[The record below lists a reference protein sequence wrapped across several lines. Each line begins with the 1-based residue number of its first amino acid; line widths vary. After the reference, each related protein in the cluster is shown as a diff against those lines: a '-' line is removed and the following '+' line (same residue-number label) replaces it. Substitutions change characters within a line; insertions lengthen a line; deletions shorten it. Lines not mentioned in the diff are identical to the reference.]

1 MKNVRAIVIIVIAL
15 TIAVA
20 AVLFAQQWL
29 KEQQGLATR
38 EVVVAKSNIDIGS
51 RLNPEMLTTVNWPA
65 GSVPEGAY
73 LKENMGELLKDTES
87 QQPRVVKISLQRGE
101 PILVSKLAPSGEKA
115 GLTAV
120 IPQGKR
126 AMTVSVNEIVGVAGF
141 TLPGSYVDIIVN
153 TTDEQSK
160 NDQNKQLSR
169 IVLEHILVLAVAQ
182 QKSRDETE
190 PKRVSSVTLEVTP
203 EEAEK
208 IDLAR
213 SIGSLTLV
221 LRSQVDN
228 ELVVTKG
235 ATKQALLKFTPTEV
249 KPAAQAPKVVEKK
262 VIVRVPARP
271 KAKRGEEVE
280 IIKGVEKS
288 TQQLQANE
296 GAQ

>member
-38 EVVVAKSNIDIGS
+38 EVVVAKANIDIGS
-51 RLNPEMLTTVNWPA
+51 RLNPELLATVNWPA

-87 QQPRVVKISLQRGE
+87 QQPRVVKTSLQRGE

-153 TTDEQSK
+153 TTDEQ
-160 NDQNKQLSR
+160 QQGKQLSR

-221 LRSQVDN
+221 LRSQVDK

-235 ATKQALLKFTPTEV
+235 ATKQALLKFTPTQEA
-249 KPAAQAPKVVEKK
+249 KAAEAPKVVEKK

-271 KAKRGEEVE
+271 RAKRGEEVE

-296 GAQ
+296 GQ

>member
-51 RLNPEMLTTVNWPA
+51 RLNPELLATVNWPA

-87 QQPRVVKISLQRGE
+87 QQPRVVKTSLQRGE

-153 TTDEQSK
+153 TTDEQ
-160 NDQNKQLSR
+160 QQGKQLSR

-221 LRSQVDN
+221 LRSQVDKD
-228 ELVVTKG
+228 LVVTKG
-235 ATKQALLKFTPTEV
+235 ATKQALLKFTPSEV
-249 KPAAQAPKVVEKK
+249 KPATTTEAPKVVEKK

-280 IIKGVEKS
+280 IIKGIDKS
-288 TQQLQANE
+288 AQEFRANE
-296 GAQ
+296 GTQ